1 MEDKDIGTI
10 IGIYKILSVCDVRC
24 KDGHK
29 LYNVECVVCGQK
41 SKKLKSS
48 MVGIKN
54 CRHIIYGSEKPQIIN
69 WAWQNQRLQELFA
82 EIKQRCYNPNSKDY
96 RWYGAKGIEI
106 CKEWI
111 NYPPAFEVW
120 ALGNGYESGLTIDR
134 IDPTKGYCP
143 ENCRWI
149 PFEENARRSG
159 KVNWITINGLTLT
172 GKQWAKKLGVGKN
185 LINKYIR
192 EKGLNFAI
200 NFIRNKLQDIGD

>member
-1 MEDKDIGTI
+1 
-10 IGIYKILSVCDVRC
+10 
-24 KDGHK
+24 
-29 LYNVECVVCGQK
+29 
-41 SKKLKSS
+41 

-54 CRHIIYGSEKPQIIN
+54 CHHIIYGSKKPQIIN

-82 EIKQRCYNPNSKDY
+82 KIKQRCYNPNSKDY

-120 ALGNGYESGLTIDR
+120 ALGNGYKPGLTIDR
-134 IDPTKGYCP
+134 VDPTKDYCP
-143 ENCRWI
+143 ENCRWV
-149 PFEENARRSG
+149 PLEENSRRSG
-159 KVNWITINGLTLT
+159 RVNWITVDGLTLT
-172 GKQWAKKLGVGKN
+172 GKQWAKRLGVGKN

-200 NFIRNKLQDIGD
+200 DFIKNKLQNI